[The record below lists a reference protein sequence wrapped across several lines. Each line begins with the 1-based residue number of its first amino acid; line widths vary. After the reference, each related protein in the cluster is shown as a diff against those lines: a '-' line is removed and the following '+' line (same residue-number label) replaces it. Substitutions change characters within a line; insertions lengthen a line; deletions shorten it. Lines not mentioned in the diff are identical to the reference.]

1 MSVTADTAVC
11 IGAGLCA
18 LRAPEVFDQDES
30 DGTVVLLRQPAPDDL
45 PLVREAVD
53 QCPSGAIRLTGD

>member
-11 IGAGLCA
+11 VGAGLCA
-18 LRAPEVFDQDES
+18 LRAPAVFDQDES
-30 DGTVVLLRQPAPDDL
+30 DGTVVLLRQPAAGDL